1 MNKEEIRKSLLLR
14 RSNLEDLEEQLKKD
28 EKEFIEKFSPY
39 KIGDSLKEY
48 GIQEIW
54 NIGLNHLNQFVY
66 SDRFSHPVEEWE
78 LYTLFKYGDTFIDN
92 LGTELFI
99 TSMWFNDVSN
109 EVEYELC
116 EEFCISETEL
126 KNNYKHVNKRIS

>member
-1 MNKEEIRKSLLLR
+1 MNKEEIRKSLLIR
-14 RSNLEDLEEQLKKD
+14 RSILEDLEQQLIKD

-48 GIQEIW
+48 KIQEIYD
-54 NIGLNHLNQFVY
+54 IGLNHLNQFVY
-66 SDRFSHPVEEWE
+66 SDRFSYPVEEWE
-78 LYTLFKYGDTFIDN
+78 LYALFKYGDIFVDN

-116 EEFCISETEL
+116 EEFYISETEL
-126 KNNYKHVNKRIS
+126 KNNYEHVNKRIS

>member
-14 RSNLEDLEEQLKKD
+14 RSILEDLEQQLIKD
-28 EKEFIEKFSPY
+28 EKDFIEKFSPY
-39 KIGDSLKEY
+39 KIGESLKEY

-54 NIGLNHLNQFVY
+54 DIGLNHLNQFVY
-66 SDRFSHPVEEWE
+66 TDRFSRPVEEWE
-78 LYTLFKYGDTFIDN
+78 LNTLFKHGDIFVDN

-116 EEFCISETEL
+116 EEFYISETEL
-126 KNNYKHVNKRIS
+126 KNNYEHVNKRIS